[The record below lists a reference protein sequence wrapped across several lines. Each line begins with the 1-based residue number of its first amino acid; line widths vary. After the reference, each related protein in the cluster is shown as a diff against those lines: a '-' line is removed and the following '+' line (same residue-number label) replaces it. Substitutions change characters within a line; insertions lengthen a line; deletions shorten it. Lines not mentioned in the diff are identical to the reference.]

1 VTFTEGVLRLVRAN
15 SQADRN
21 SDPDPSGYS
30 ASEEATAVA
39 GPASPTFAVELYAQ
53 EEVGTDSA
61 AAWTYL
67 EPGFPDIEA
76 AVALVEA
83 GLATRIVLTGFPSW
97 PGLLWQAYQLAEA
110 AGVQILPTVVRPG
123 GKVDIVITRNSAAN
137 G

>member
-1 VTFTEGVLRLVRAN
+1 MAI
-15 SQADRN
+15 AD
-21 SDPDPSGYS
+21 
-30 ASEEATAVA
+30 
-39 GPASPTFAVELYAQ
+39 PAAPAFAVELSGQ

-67 EPGFPDIEA
+67 EPGFSDIEA

-83 GLATRIVLTGFPSW
+83 GLASRITLTGFPSW